1 MHSCNNKDLR
11 AELSKD
17 PWKTLKHREKK
28 SLFMKLHTDLCNK
41 KKSKKIKVRF
51 TDLTYQVQAWA
62 KDEVKKSKKMER
74 KNWKSV
80 EWGE

>member
-1 MHSCNNKDLR
+1 
-11 AELSKD
+11 
-17 PWKTLKHREKK
+17 
-28 SLFMKLHTDLCNK
+28 MKLHTDLCNK
-41 KKSKKIKVRF
+41 KKIKVRF

-80 EWGE
+80 EWGELEKFSYPLFYFLSKIKKKKF